1 MKIFDCTTFYNENT
15 MLEVRFNILNSY
27 VHKFLITESK
37 YSHSGEKKKLNFD
50 INKFKDFKHKI
61 IYLVVENE
69 PDKLVYENNE
79 NSRKEPQ
86 DEIRNNA
93 IKRIAYQRDYLFNG
107 LNEASDDDYIFYSDN
122 DEIPNFE
129 NIDLEKNKSKIIAF
143 EQKLFYYKFN
153 LFCDRIQW
161 HGTRGCKKKYLKSF
175 EWLRNIKIKRYSKL
189 RIDTLF
195 SDNKYINLKIVKDGG
210 WHFSQLK
217 SPKDIQLK
225 LTNSED
231 HYEYKLTK
239 RKLSDVED
247 IVKRKVI
254 IYDHQAKSTDYK
266 FSNEFKLK
274 TLPIKEMPLF
284 LQNNIDKYK
293 EWFDFDK

>member
-1 MKIFDCTTFYNENT
+1 MDLKKILPSNGPSINEVKKYIDKYSKEIILIKLGGSCLNT
-15 MLEVRFNILNSY
+15 EELFNQFINDLSIIVKLGLNTVI
-27 VHKFLITESK
+27 VHGGGKSIGKKLKANNIESK
-37 YSHSGEKKKLNFD
+37 WIEGLRVSD
-50 INKFKDFKHKI
+50 
-61 IYLVVENE
+61 
-69 PDKLVYENNE
+69 E
-79 NSRKEPQ
+79 NS
-86 DEIRNNA
+86 
-93 IKRIAYQRDYLFNG
+93 IKFIEEA
-107 LNEASDDDYIFYSDN
+107 LNE
-122 DEIPNFE
+122 
-129 NIDLEKNKSKIIAF
+129 
-143 EQKLFYYKFN
+143 
-153 LFCDRIQW
+153 
-161 HGTRGCKKKYLKSF
+161 
-175 EWLRNIKIKRYSKL
+175 
-189 RIDTLF
+189 
-195 SDNKYINLKIVKDGG
+195 INLKIVKDGG

-247 IVKRKVI
+247 IVKRKII